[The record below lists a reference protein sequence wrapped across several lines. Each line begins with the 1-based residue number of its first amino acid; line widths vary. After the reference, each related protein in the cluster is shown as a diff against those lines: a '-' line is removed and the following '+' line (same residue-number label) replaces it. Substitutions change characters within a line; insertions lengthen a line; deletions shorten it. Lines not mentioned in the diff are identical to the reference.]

1 MQKYI
6 NKGNT
11 QNNTKRVGF
20 VIQEG
25 NEGFKNLF
33 DYQKFIKSHILW
45 TSKDTICRII
55 PGNDGH
61 NLFNQVINADMWAEE
76 ADQTEFLSD
85 TFYMT
90 QTVSRLGDSGVDLCT
105 NLKPDSDEAAIYN
118 DSPINY
124 FCNTIHR
131 VMRAVNQGKPVRVKY
146 DDKWRQWTNMNGI
159 LPFPKPT
166 LFFQAICFNVNGRP
180 CKKSMEEDAEDAPL
194 YCVVGLDQKQS
205 IAGLMKALI
214 YPKDMNMPI
223 GSNNNNYGPLAEAEG
238 NILYL
243 NAAVNPEGKKYLKP
257 SVQASSERGWNP
269 QAYNLSED
277 VCKTLWVPWNKL
289 IKFLTLEEQLDL
301 LCSEFGSSTVEY
313 VMSLSST
320 WKDVSLPVKG
330 KAQVAVPE
338 RKTESKPKPMAV
350 PGIPGI
356 FKSPKAAQKDKV
368 EEPAFNMPGM
378 SGGINMDDVK
388 AEVAKIKESAGKGS
402 VADKLLDDPDLS
414 SLDDLDDLSDLSDLE
429 IE

>member
-6 NKGNT
+6 SKGSA
-11 QNNTKRVGF
+11 QSNNKRVGF
-20 VIQEG
+20 INQEG
-25 NEGFKNLF
+25 NEGFKQVF

-45 TSKDTICRII
+45 TSKDTLCRII
-55 PGNDGH
+55 PGNDGS
-61 NLFNQVINADMWAEE
+61 NLFKQVINADIWTEE

-90 QTVSRLGDSGVDLCT
+90 QTVSKFGDSGVDLCT
-105 NLKPDSDEAAIYN
+105 NLSPNSDEAQMYG

-124 FCNTIHR
+124 FANTIHR
-131 VMRAVNQGKPVRVKY
+131 VMRAVQQGKPVRIKY

-166 LFFQAICFNVNGRP
+166 LFFQAVCFNVNGRP
-180 CKKSMEEDAEDAPL
+180 CKKSIEDDSEDAPL

-205 IAGLMKALI
+205 IQSLMKALV

-238 NILYL
+238 NLLYL
-243 NAAVNPEGKKYLKP
+243 NAAVSPDGRKYLKP
-257 SVQASSERGWNP
+257 SVQSSTEKGWNP
-269 QAYNLSED
+269 QRYDLSEV
-277 VCKTLWVPWNKL
+277 VCKTLWNPWDRL

-301 LCSEFGSSTVEY
+301 LCSEFGSTTVEY
-313 VMSLSST
+313 VLSLSSV
-320 WKDVSLPVKG
+320 WKDVNMPSKG
-330 KAQVAVPE
+330 KSRVAVPPG
-338 RKTESKPKPMAV
+338 TPKKDIKATP

-356 FKSPKAAQKDKV
+356 PSMPSVPKIKEDTTLK
-368 EEPAFNMPGM
+368 EPDFNSPGM
-378 SGGINMDDVK
+378 SGTIQMDAVK
-388 AEVAKIKESAGKGS
+388 AELEKIKASAKGN
-402 VADKLLDDPDLS
+402 VADQLLG
-414 SLDDLDDLSDLSDLE
+414 DDLSDLDDELGDLKDLE